1 MAPPRWIVWFS
12 LLHQRMLIVSD
23 LFTGTPP
30 FSTCKNDL
38 PDPGDRHSIREAT
51 SAAFAPISFP
61 DHIRYLQ
68 TWARI
73 HGSNKPG
80 VSFGGYWDYSKIR
93 SGDPRPSDPYLGVSP
108 LASTARNPQD
118 PVQENRQ
125 RRAMAS
131 SKQGTAFPIKID
143 KTIFEQGN
151 PSSTRGV

>member
-80 VSFGGYWDYSKIR
+80 FRLGGIGTIVKSDLGIPDQATPIWASLHWRQQLEIHKIR
-93 SGDPRPSDPYLGVSP
+93 CRR
-108 LASTARNPQD
+108 TANAELWPHQ
-118 PVQENRQ
+118 NRELLF
-125 RRAMAS
+125 R
-131 SKQGTAFPIKID
+131 
-143 KTIFEQGN
+143 
-151 PSSTRGV
+151 